1 MSSWSQTFTCCQW
14 RLGSSRSAVYSPC
27 VTDVWRAG
35 YRKSSWTFVYLL
47 FIFLQAAV
55 TGGLCFQSSVHQS
68 QYHERSV
75 SRTPT
80 CITSCC
86 SSSCCENSSDPLSL
100 QDLWTCAEVS
110 GTTTAAV
117 APLGP
122 DVNSQDT
129 ICSYSSAMGLRSLG
143 DKSTSWTIHPQL
155 VKCYSQEHKT
165 ILARTGIEPAT
176 LALLAPR
183 SNQLS

>member
-86 SSSCCENSSDPLSL
+86 SSSCCENSSDRLSL

-110 GTTTAAV
+110 GSRSFRSRRKLTGYDLFIQLSDGIEIFGRQINILNN
-117 APLGP
+117 P
-122 DVNSQDT
+122 
-129 ICSYSSAMGLRSLG
+129 SSA
-143 DKSTSWTIHPQL
+143 
-155 VKCYSQEHKT
+155 C
-165 ILARTGIEPAT
+165 
-176 LALLAPR
+176 
-183 SNQLS
+183 